1 MPSLINCT
9 GHRTR
14 LPPITAAY
22 RESLFDA
29 DGNEY
34 FDLEAGV
41 WCLPLGHNHENLTAA
56 LAEQENCLL
65 HSGYI
70 YSSDI
75 VEDAASRLCTFA
87 GLPGGACLF
96 LSSGSEAIE
105 FALQV
110 VAEVGQT
117 GSIVT
122 LPKSYFGSYSRTNQ
136 RDDSW
141 LELPW
146 SQQRYQDWEKSIPPQ
161 PSSFLFEPG
170 SSSGEVRFPEARY
183 VQGIATEVAEKGGL
197 IVANEVTTGAGRMG
211 TNCGYEHYGIFP
223 DIVVMGKGI
232 GNGYPVSAVI
242 VSKGIALKLEASSFI
257 YMQSHQNDPLS
268 AILALCVIETIEA
281 QGLVALASLK
291 GEKLLAQLQK
301 LIGHDSIADIRGK
314 GLMIAIEF
322 HSQDVCASV
331 HTGLVDS
338 GFVTTNRGSMIRI
351 DPPLNVAQSTLS
363 RFVEKL
369 AELVQ
374 LQEPAR

>member
-1 MPSLINCT
+1 
-9 GHRTR
+9 
-14 LPPITAAY
+14 
-22 RESLFDA
+22 
-29 DGNEY
+29 
-34 FDLEAGV
+34 LEAGV
-41 WCLPLGHNHENLTAA
+41 WCLPLGHNHENVTAA

-65 HSGYI
+65 HSGYV

-75 VEDAASRLCTFA
+75 VENAASRVCAFA
-87 GLPGGACLF
+87 GLPDGACLF

-110 VAEVGQT
+110 VTEVGRA
-117 GSIVT
+117 GKIVT

-136 RDDSW
+136 RNDSW

-146 SQQRYQDWEKSIPPQ
+146 SRQSHQDGQKSIPPQ

-170 SSSGEVRFPEARY
+170 SSSGEVRFPEVEY
-183 VQGIATEVAEKGGL
+183 VQGIVTEVARKGGL

-211 TNCGYEHYGIFP
+211 TNCGYEHYGISP

-242 VSKGIALKLEASSFI
+242 VSKGIAKKLEASSFK

-268 AILALCVIETIEA
+268 AILALCVIETIES
-281 QGLVALASLK
+281 QDLVALAFRK
-291 GEKLLAQLQK
+291 GEKLLVQLQK
-301 LIGHDSIADIRGK
+301 LIGHDSVVDIRGK

-322 HSQDVCASV
+322 RSQDVCARIHS
-331 HTGLVDS
+331 GLINS
-338 GFVTTNRGSMIRI
+338 GFVTTNRGGLIRI

-363 RFVEKL
+363 RFVDKL
-369 AELVQ
+369 VELVQ
-374 LQEPAR
+374 S